1 MWEYNVSV
9 GCITKLPVYSVVV
22 YLIEDG
28 QPVEPPYIQKL
39 ARGNTLHVF
48 FFQNIKLWEIEAE
61 VLMQQVPL
69 VQGPEVLQ
77 EMIDK
82 LIDARNVDEAATV
95 LNEGLQAKE

>member
-1 MWEYNVSV
+1 
-9 GCITKLPVYSVVV
+9 
-22 YLIEDG
+22 
-28 QPVEPPYIQKL
+28 
-39 ARGNTLHVF
+39 
-48 FFQNIKLWEIEAE
+48 
-61 VLMQQVPL
+61 MQQVPL